1 MNWCRSPEP
10 TVVMT
15 EDNHSVSIELSLPI
29 TAMFDTFIRPRQ
41 AIHITQLPFDDTEIR
56 IP

>member
-1 MNWCRSPEP
+1 
-10 TVVMT
+10 MT